1 MVKLMLHHAI
11 LIGKKVNNRN
21 PSNEATAIKPSSGKT
36 FPFKSLPPSKRKVKN
51 YHHFL
56 LMLFIHVSSV
66 MKRNTC
72 YLSVGSLRPNDPAR
86 RKFIVKFSK

>member
-51 YHHFL
+51 LSPLSSNAIYSCKLCDEKEHL
-56 LMLFIHVSSV
+56 LFI
-66 MKRNTC
+66 C
-72 YLSVGSLRPNDPAR
+72 G
-86 RKFIVKFSK
+86 KFKTK